1 MPTSLKSYPFTGK
14 YKLLGMKTDKKPAL
28 LMVIPKLYLEH

>member
-1 MPTSLKSYPFTGK
+1 MPTRLKSYLFTGK
-14 YKLLGMKTDKKPAL
+14 YNLLGMKTDKNTAL